1 MLRVGI
7 TGGIASG
14 KSFVASMFEAL
25 GIPVYYADREAK
37 RLIATETDMIRDI
50 RKLLGEKAYS
60 EDGRYNTK
68 YVAAIV
74 FNDREKLMAL
84 NSIVHPRVKADY
96 MSWHECQEAP
106 YTLHESALIYE
117 GGFSPLMDKII
128 VVTAPEDV
136 RISRLMSRDH
146 ITEEQAIRKISSQMP
161 EQEKVDMADF
171 VIHNDGKRLLID
183 QVWAV
188 HIRLKDQ

>member
-37 RLIATETDMIRDI
+37 RLIATEADMIRDI

-68 YVAAIV
+68 HVAAIV

-84 NSIVHPRVKADY
+84 NRIVHPRVKADY
-96 MSWHECQEAP
+96 ISWHERQEAP

-117 GGFSPLMDKII
+117 GGFSRLMDKII
-128 VVTAPEDV
+128 VVTAPEEV
-136 RISRLMSRDH
+136 RISRLMNRDH
-146 ITEEQAIRKISSQMP
+146 ITEEQAIRKISNQMP

-171 VIHNDGKRLLID
+171 VIRNDGKYFLID
-183 QVWAV
+183 QVWTV
-188 HIRLKDQ
+188 HIRLKNQ